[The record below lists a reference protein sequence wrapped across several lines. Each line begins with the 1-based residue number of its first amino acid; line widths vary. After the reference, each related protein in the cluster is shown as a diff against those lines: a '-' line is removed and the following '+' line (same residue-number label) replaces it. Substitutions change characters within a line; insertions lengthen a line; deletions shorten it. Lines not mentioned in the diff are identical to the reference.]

1 MIHLYMHLLS
11 PILYLYFPVFQDS
24 HLFSDYDFSYDNPLS
39 LFSDRRAEPWVFLV
53 SSLTLLLVWR
63 QHDRMPFYDGRQCR
77 MLSEKEVER
86 SQILLSGK
94 EGALRHAE

>member
-1 MIHLYMHLLS
+1 MHPS
-11 PILYLYFPVFQDS
+11 FTYIFLYFKILIYFLITTS
-24 HLFSDYDFSYDNPLS
+24 RTTTHS

-53 SSLTLLLVWR
+53 SSLTLLLLWR